1 MNSLQGSRPGFLQ
14 RFLLPRSQHEG
25 FKIPKKNDDRIFSE
39 LAAGLPVS
47 QHLKA
52 HYEERKRCS
61 DAGS

>member
-25 FKIPKKNDDRIFSE
+25 FEIPKKNDDRIFSE

-47 QHLKA
+47 
-52 HYEERKRCS
+52 
-61 DAGS
+61 